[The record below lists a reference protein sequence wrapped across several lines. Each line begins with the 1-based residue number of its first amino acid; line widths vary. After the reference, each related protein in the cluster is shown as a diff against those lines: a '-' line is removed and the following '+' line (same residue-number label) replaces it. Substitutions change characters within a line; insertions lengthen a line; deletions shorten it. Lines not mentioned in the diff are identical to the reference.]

1 MPVLSYAIVY
11 YIVVQRERVYNVP
24 RLSRSELLKV
34 VTDLAAQSM
43 FGTMDSGIC
52 TSCHYIQDGVEPD
65 AEGYTC
71 EECDKP
77 TVIGAENALMMLV

>member
-1 MPVLSYAIVY
+1 MYRL
-11 YIVVQRERVYNVP
+11 P
-24 RLSRSELLKV
+24 RLTRDELLRV
-34 VTDLAAQSM
+34 VTDLAKQSM

-52 TSCHYIQDGVEPD
+52 KSCHYIQDGVEPD